1 MFFFLQ
7 NFIKPIKW
15 TGTSEKDGITE
26 ILVDGFHP
34 RRMRCSEVHE
44 KGKLL
49 LKSIKW
55 TNTSVKEEMV
65 KILMT
70 VHPRRVKMS
79 VQQMDGSITKS
90 NKMNSS
96 PIEGEMF

>member
-1 MFFFLQ
+1 MRR
-7 NFIKPIKW
+7 N
-15 TGTSEKDGITE
+15 EITE

-55 TNTSVKEEMV
+55 TNTSVKEEII

-70 VHPRRVKMS
+70 IHPRRVKMS
-79 VQQMDGSITKS
+79 VQRMDRSITKS
-90 NKMNSS
+90 NNMDGS
-96 PIEGEMF
+96 PIEDEMS

>member
-1 MFFFLQ
+1 MRR
-7 NFIKPIKW
+7 N
-15 TGTSEKDGITE
+15 EITE

-65 KILMT
+65 KILMM

-79 VQQMDGSITKS
+79 VQQMDGFITKS